1 MIDRPAIP
9 ANAEK
14 MQGNQKF
21 QKGRS
26 GNPKGKIKGTRNKA
40 TLFAEQLLQGELET
54 ICRRLLQEA
63 VEGNMQA
70 IKMVLDRL
78 LPPKR
83 NIPIAIDL
91 PKLENSSDALNAISY
106 VTVAVSRGDLSVE
119 EGEALSRMIEVYI
132 RAVEAYDYETR
143 LSKIEQKRLS

>member
-1 MIDRPAIP
+1 MDKPAIP

-26 GNPKGKIKGTRNKA
+26 GNPNGKIKGTRNKA
-40 TLFAEQLLQGELET
+40 TLVAEQLMQGELET

-83 NIPIAIDL
+83 NIPVTIDL
-91 PKLENSSDALNAISY
+91 PKLENSSDALNAIAI
-106 VTVAVSRGDLSVE
+106 VTMAVSRGEISID

-132 RAVEAYDYETR
+132 RAMEAHDYETR
-143 LSKIEQKRLS
+143 LTKIEQKGLS

>member
-1 MIDRPAIP
+1 MDRSEIS

-21 QKGRS
+21 QKGYS

-40 TLFAEQLLQGELET
+40 TLIAERLLQGELET

-70 IKMVLDRL
+70 IKMILDRL
-78 LPPKR
+78 LPLKR
-83 NIPIAIDL
+83 SIPIVVEL
-91 PKLENSSDALNAISY
+91 PKLENSSDALNAIAF
-106 VTVAVSRGDLSVE
+106 VTMAVSRGDLSIDD
-119 EGEALSRMIEVYI
+119 GEALSRMIEVYI
-132 RAVEAYDYETR
+132 RAIEAHDYETR
-143 LSKIEQKRLS
+143 ISKIEQKVHS

>member
-1 MIDRPAIP
+1 MDRPAIP
-9 ANAEK
+9 ANAEE

-40 TLFAEQLLQGELET
+40 TLVAEQLLQGELET

-70 IKMVLDRL
+70 IKMVLDRV

-83 NIPIAIDL
+83 NIPIIIDL
-91 PKLENSSDALNAISY
+91 PKLENSADALNAIAF
-106 VTVAVSRGDLSVE
+106 VTMAVSRGDLSVE
-119 EGEALSRMIEVYI
+119 EGEALSRMIDVYI
-132 RAVEAYDYETR
+132 RAVEVHDYETR

>member
-1 MIDRPAIP
+1 MP

-14 MQGNQKF
+14 MQKNQKF

-26 GNPKGKIKGTRNKA
+26 GNPKGKIKGTKNKA
-40 TLFAEQLLQGELET
+40 TLVAEQLLQGELEA

-83 NIPIAIDL
+83 NISLAIDL
-91 PKLENSSDALNAISY
+91 PKLENSSDALKAIAY
-106 VTVAVSRGDLSVE
+106 VTMAVSRGDLSIDD
-119 EGEALSRMIEVYI
+119 GEALSKMIEIYI
-132 RAVEAYDYETR
+132 KAMEAHDYETR
-143 LSKIEQKRLS
+143 LSMIEQKRLS

>member
-1 MIDRPAIP
+1 MNKPAIP

-14 MQGNQKF
+14 MRGNPKF

-70 IKMVLDRL
+70 IKIVLDRL

-91 PKLENSSDALNAISY
+91 TKLENSSDALNAISY

-132 RAVEAYDYETR
+132 RAVEAHDYETR

>member
-1 MIDRPAIP
+1 MDGPVIP

-40 TLFAEQLLQGELET
+40 TLVAEQLLQGELET
-54 ICRRLLQEA
+54 ICRRLVQEA

-83 NIPIAIDL
+83 NIPVAIDL
-91 PKLENSSDALNAISY
+91 PKLENSSDALDAIAY
-106 VTVAVSRGDLSVE
+106 VTMAVSRGNLSID
-119 EGEALSRMIEVYI
+119 EGESLSRMIEVYV
-132 RAVEAYDYETR
+132 RAMEAHDYETR